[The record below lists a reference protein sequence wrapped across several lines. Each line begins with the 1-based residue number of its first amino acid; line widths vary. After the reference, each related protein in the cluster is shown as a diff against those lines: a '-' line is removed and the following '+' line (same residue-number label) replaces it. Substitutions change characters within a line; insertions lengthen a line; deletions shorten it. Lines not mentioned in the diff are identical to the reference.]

1 MYFHEAGIGF
11 GRTDYA
17 GNIRLVAYLFCKHYY
32 CKDCHRIPPEFNSID
47 YLNSIS
53 EKIASPLGTIMTT
66 LGVIIGSIVG
76 VSKWFFSQK
85 KVDEK
90 KDNT

>member
-1 MYFHEAGIGF
+1 
-11 GRTDYA
+11 
-17 GNIRLVAYLFCKHYY
+17 
-32 CKDCHRIPPEFNSID
+32 
-47 YLNSIS
+47 
-53 EKIASPLGTIMTT
+53 MTT
-66 LGVIIGSIVG
+66 LGVIVGSIVG